1 MSRRVDLWLWY
12 ARLAKTRSLASRL
25 CQAGAVTVNGGI
37 VGKARTVRVGDAVSV
52 PQGRMRRTVA
62 VRALGERRGPPAEAR
77 TLFDETRPPEPID
90 DRARWTLLLGGEEQT
105 DAEPR

>member
-25 CQAGAVTVNGGI
+25 CEAGAVTVNGGI
-37 VGKARTVRVGDAVSV
+37 AGKARTVCVGDTVSV

-62 VRALGERRGPPAEAR
+62 IRALGERRGPPAEAR
-77 TLFDETRPPEPID
+77 TLYDEARPPEPL
-90 DRARWTLLLGGEEQT
+90 REPTAWEPLLDG
-105 DAEPR
+105 